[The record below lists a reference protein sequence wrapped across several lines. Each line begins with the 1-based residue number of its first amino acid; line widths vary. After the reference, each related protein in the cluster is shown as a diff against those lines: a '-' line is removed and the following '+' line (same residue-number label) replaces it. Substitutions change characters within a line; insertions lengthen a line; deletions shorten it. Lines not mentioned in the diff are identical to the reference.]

1 MYLLLLHVGC
11 VSYYADIMLVVDESV
26 ESLTDFLLN
35 ITSQYPVS
43 PTETNIR
50 LVQFSAARRMVRI
63 SINEIT
69 NESDL
74 LDAINVDKT
83 NTRLNFHKDAM
94 TIALDDLRYNGRS
107 NARDII
113 MFITDGWPSPPSQSA
128 RSIAAEARS
137 NGTAIY
143 GIFIG
148 SDQLGKEEITNISS
162 SGRAFL
168 ASNVDELNGI
178 INGFVREIC
187 NCKLIA
193 LINGYIHLITSC
205 NISLNS
211 HYVFLYSFHIEVCYQ

>member
-1 MYLLLLHVGC
+1 MF
-11 VSYYADIMLVVDESV
+11 IVDESV

-35 ITSQYPVS
+35 VTSQYPVS

-69 NESDL
+69 NENEL
-74 LDAINVDKT
+74 LDAINVDIT

-94 TIALDDLRYNGRS
+94 TMALDDLWHNGRS

-113 MFITDGWPSPPSQSA
+113 MFITDGRPSPPSQSA

-137 NGTAIY
+137 NGTAVY

-148 SDQLGKEEITNISS
+148 SDQLGKEEIANISS

-168 ASNVDELNGI
+168 ASNVDKLNGI

-187 NCKLIA
+187 NCKLFA
-193 LINGYIHLITSC
+193 LINGYIHLQCTCILC
-205 NISLNS
+205 IIIMHISLNS
-211 HYVFLYSFHIEVCYQ
+211 YMFL

>member
-1 MYLLLLHVGC
+1 
-11 VSYYADIMLVVDESV
+11 MLVVDESV
-26 ESLTDFLLN
+26 ESLTDFLLTV
-35 ITSQYPVS
+35 TSQYPVS
-43 PTETNIR
+43 PTETNIG
-50 LVQFSAARRMVRI
+50 LVQFSTAERTVVSI

-69 NESDL
+69 NKTEL
-74 LDAINVDKT
+74 LDAINVSIT
-83 NTRLNFHKDAM
+83 YTHHNFHKDAM

-113 MFITDGWPSPPSQSA
+113 MFITDGRPSPPSQSA
-128 RSIAAEARS
+128 RSITAEARS

-148 SDQLGKEEITNISS
+148 SDQLGKEEIANISS

-193 LINGYIHLITSC
+193 LINGYDNNNNYHA
-205 NISLNS
+205 IS
-211 HYVFLYSFHIEVCYQ
+211 H